1 MTRAAFILAALGFIA
16 VLHFTDRV
24 IAGIV
29 QCESA
34 ATCPVATERGIG
46 RP

>member
-1 MTRAAFILAALGFIA
+1 MIRLAIASLAFIAA
-16 VLHFTDRV
+16 LHFTDRV
-24 IAGIV
+24 IAGFA

-34 ATCPVATERGIG
+34 GACPFRTEGGG

>member
-1 MTRAAFILAALGFIA
+1 MIRLAIASLAFIAALHFADRIA
-16 VLHFTDRV
+16 
-24 IAGIV
+24 AGIL

-34 ATCPVATERGIG
+34 QTCPVSTEFGG

>member
-1 MTRAAFILAALGFIA
+1 MTRAAFILTALGFIA

-24 IAGIV
+24 IAGFV

-34 ATCPVATERGIG
+34 ASCPVTTEHGIG